1 MGPHLPVA
9 KPGVH
14 RFDENYMNEEN
25 LPMPGTSTDS
35 PGDIRAEEILAA
47 LDEDQRAVALAT
59 RGPVCVIA
67 GAGTGKTRAITHR
80 IAYAAAIGT
89 MDPQKVLAI
98 TFTARAAGEMRV
110 RLRGL
115 GVPMVAARTIHAAAL
130 KQLIY
135 FWPSVFGGKT
145 PDLITTKSS
154 FLGEAINRA
163 GLSDTLR
170 ATSRELMRDIAS
182 EIEWAKVSEVAP
194 EDFLLEIEQRVQKP
208 RINAEQLAKVYM
220 AYESVKKQELAIDFE
235 DVLLLTAAM
244 IEEERDVRERVQDQY
259 RYFTIDEYQDISPIQ
274 QRLINAWIGTRQDI
288 CVVGDPAQTIYSFA
302 GATPIFLNSF
312 TKKYP
317 EAEVIRLSTGYRSTP
332 EITFAANALLRHG
345 AMGQELVAINSHGKK
360 PSVDAYSDESAEIA
374 GVLAQITDLLKTGTQ
389 AQEIAI
395 LARTNNQLKG
405 IEREMNRLGLPYQLR
420 NTERFFDRQDVRD
433 FLKVVRQASVIP
445 TEGVHWFDE
454 MRTLSQPFL
463 TGESIDGIAA
473 LLHLAR
479 ELDADPS
486 FSPKTLRS
494 YIREVEDR
502 VQQNNPPTM
511 PVVTL
516 ATLHAAKGLEWERV
530 FLIGASEGILPLEN
544 GATGQSDAV
553 INEERRLF
561 YVGMTRAKVDLHIS
575 HRQNPSRFLHESGLL
590 A

>member
-1 MGPHLPVA
+1 MMQEASAL
-9 KPGVH
+9 
-14 RFDENYMNEEN
+14 
-25 LPMPGTSTDS
+25 
-35 PGDIRAEEILAA
+35 RAEEILAA
-47 LDEDQRAVALAT
+47 LDADQRAVALAT

-80 IAYAAAIGT
+80 IAYAASIGT
-89 MDPQKVLAI
+89 MDPQKVLAL
-98 TFTARAAGEMRV
+98 TFTSRAAGEMRT
-110 RLRGL
+110 RLRSL
-115 GVPMVAARTIHAAAL
+115 GVPTVAARTIHAAAL

-135 FWPSVFGGKT
+135 FWPSVFGGRVPELMTAKAGF
-145 PDLITTKSS
+145 I
-154 FLGEAINRA
+154 GEAINRA
-163 GLSDTLR
+163 GLASELR

-182 EIEWAKVSEVAP
+182 EIEWAKVSQVAP
-194 EDFLLEIEQRVQKP
+194 EDFVNEIAKRSQKP
-208 RINAEQLAKVYM
+208 RVSAEKLAQVYT

-244 IEEERDVRERVQDQY
+244 LEEERTVRERVQDQY
-259 RYFTIDEYQDISPIQ
+259 RYFTIDEYQDISPVQ
-274 QRLINAWIGTRQDI
+274 QRLINAWLGSRQDI

-302 GATPIFLNSF
+302 GATPVFLNSF
-312 TKKYP
+312 TQRFP
-317 EAEVIRLSTGYRSTP
+317 DAEVIRLSTGYRSTP

-345 AMGQELVAINSHGKK
+345 AMGQELIALNDHGTK
-360 PSVDAYSDESAEIA
+360 PSVDGYANEDAEVA
-374 GVLAQITDLLKTGTQ
+374 GVLAQITDLLNSGTQ

-405 IEREMNRLGLPYQLR
+405 VERAMNKAGLPYQVR
-420 NTERFFDRQDVRD
+420 STERFFDRQDVRD
-433 FLKVVRQASVIP
+433 FLKEVRRASVLP
-445 TEGVHWFDE
+445 TEGVAWIDE
-454 MRTLSQPFL
+454 LRTLAQPHL

-479 ELDADPS
+479 ELDADNN
-486 FSPKTLRS
+486 FSPKTLRG
-494 YIREVEDR
+494 YLREIEDR

-511 PVVTL
+511 PVITL

-530 FLIGASEGILPLEN
+530 FLIGASEGILPLET
-544 GATGQSDAV
+544 GVTGQSDAV

-575 HRQNPSRFLHESGLL
+575 HRQNPSRFLRESGLL